1 MFFFAAFSFEMKEIL
16 PELNTDVLDGVVA
29 CVVVVVVV
37 CLSFFFFFFF
47 FFCTFDLL
55 VANDPRVEVLKVLV
69 VVAVAGKLAFLYFT
83 MTALERF

>member
-47 FFCTFDLL
+47 CTFDLL
-55 VANDPRVEVLKVLV
+55 VANDPRVEALKVLV